1 MLEDDYFNGT
11 KLYHKQLIKLMSP
24 ISKYLGVKQATYINM
39 DKNGRCFATC
49 TNIPMVEEV
58 LARKG
63 FAYNTSHVHPDNM
76 HNGFAFDNA
85 CPNEAYRN
93 VNLYT
98 YITKFNWH
106 NSFIYA
112 EKTNDAG
119 YFSACFATDK
129 ENFAISNR
137 VANESGVIKKL
148 IRDLHKKMMLLFSK
162 DIEQYKMDLSGLS
175 GESFYTTKGRV
186 YNEQTEIEKK
196 NKIKLLQE
204 SGILSGLN
212 DSDILAKV
220 QLTTQ
225 ELNCLRLYYDNHTI
239 KQVARTLNLA
249 STTVTSYI
257 ENIKEKLNC
266 NNKNDL
272 FEKVEI
278 LESLGHVYL

>member
-11 KLYHKQLIKLMSP
+11 KLYHRELAKLMSP
-24 ISKYLGVKQATYINM
+24 ISKYLGIKQAMYTNIA
-39 DKNGRCFATC
+39 KNGMCFTTC
-49 TNIPMVEEV
+49 TNVEAIEDH
-58 LARKG
+58 LARRG
-63 FAYNTSHVHPDNM
+63 YLHNTSHVHPDNM

-85 CPNEAYRN
+85 CPNETYKN
-93 VNLYT
+93 LNLYT
-98 YITKFNWH
+98 YITKFDWH

-112 EKTNDAG
+112 EKTSDGG
-119 YFSACFATDK
+119 YFSTCFATDK

-137 VANESGVIKKL
+137 VANETGIIKKL

-162 DIEQYKMDLSGLS
+162 DMEKYKMDFSALS
-175 GESFYTTKGRV
+175 GEAFHTTKGRV
-186 YNEQTEIEKK
+186 YNEQTEIQKK

-220 QLTTQ
+220 QLTAQ
-225 ELNCLRLYYDNHTI
+225 ELNCLRLYHDNHTI
-239 KQVARTLNLA
+239 KQVARALNLA

-257 ENIKEKLNC
+257 ENIKEKLDC

-278 LESLGHVYL
+278 LESLGHIYL